1 MASEATN
8 SPESSAPQPPAN
20 KAIPGAYRYPPERP
34 RRRLTRGL
42 SPVKRAQILRY
53 LLLGWRPDNIASECH
68 VAVRTVYNIQNNLM
82 RYGSV
87 CRPHYR
93 QLGRAHKLS
102 DADEE
107 ALFQYLLSEGWRS
120 QDELV
125 YWLWHERGVSVS
137 QSTVSRLLKRRNW
150 TRKQLRRISLDQSEA
165 LRRAYLDDIRQF
177 AAEDLVFVDES
188 IFNEKTGWRHHTYA
202 PIGDEAR
209 YRTDIRRGRTWS
221 ICAAM
226 TLEGWMPCTGIK
238 EGYWTSEDF
247 IEWVKTCLL
256 PAVNQQHRQP
266 MVIVMDNVSI
276 HISEEVTRMIEAEGH
291 LIRFLPPYSP
301 DYNPIELTFSVLKAW
316 MKRHWVF
323 LRQNCDSYGNFLEL
337 AIRESRCD
345 CFAQEQFHHAA
356 GGVYIEEEELIR
368 FRRFIERY
376 EKDDSITI

>member
-20 KAIPGAYRYPPERP
+20 EAIPGAYRYPPERP

-150 TRKQLRRISLDQSEA
+150 TRKQLRRISLDRSEA
-165 LRRAYLDDIRQF
+165 LRRAYLDDIRRF

-188 IFNEKTGWRHHTYA
+188 ISRENCWGTRYA
-202 PIGDEAR
+202 QCDE
-209 YRTDIRRGRTWS
+209 
-221 ICAAM
+221 
-226 TLEGWMPCTGIK
+226 L
-238 EGYWTSEDF
+238 GYWTSEDF
-247 IEWVKTCLL
+247 IEWVKTRLL

-323 LRQNCDSYGNFLEL
+323 LRQNCDSYGDFLEL

-345 CFAQEQFHHAA
+345 RFAREQFHHAA